1 MVKYLTSFA
10 QKHGLLRE
18 ECISNCP
25 LVIDGIDLM
34 VSLEDRNYDETAGG
48 GIYQDYARNIKTF
61 FCDLQR
67 SGISPVVLLHDELPV
82 RLGISRVSVEFDSEF
97 IQDSYKDHGVRLT
110 EALTSQLLYKNI
122 FLQVLRRLEIPHIV
136 CLNDATAEFTALARK
151 LDCPIMGIQNKYL
164 TQNIVAVKV
173 PRKRATLQL
182 RHPPP
187 GQKGFYMPCEVFH
200 PERFLKKFDISV
212 EMLPLVSTIPG
223 TGPHPPAL
231 FDAFFEKLEEQYHS
245 VEQKQFRRLD
255 LLMRWLSDQ
264 DSIETALK
272 EVLCSCQISEQK
284 KWDIEDQIHRI
295 VSCQEKSSLE
305 FLRDARTMML
315 PKGMVLCDIAAPVA
329 PSVLPGYTPSS
340 APTDPTPVPTGPTSA
355 PTDPTPAPTDP
366 TPAPIGPT
374 PAPTDPTPV
383 PSDFSSTPAPTVPTG
398 PTSALTDPTPAPTDH
413 TPVLSEF
420 SSTPAPTDP
429 TPAPTDPT
437 QAPTDPNQAPS
448 IRPIPDHRP
457 PLYDPTPPAAKTRP
471 AWVKFPHPPALRQ
484 AAASGT
490 VRTSCLRAVYNVPIP
505 VSPSVE
511 DHGLPFSRMAAVP
524 LQARLSALLGA
535 PTQPLVLLGVH
546 RGEDHQML
554 ASCTWRAP
562 LLERVLLEGEQS
574 RLRAALSTL
583 QLRPNTL
590 DALPELLRL
599 PAAALVEWRR
609 VTNPRSGRGQ
619 VRAVLLTLLA
629 MTPADTPPSA
639 LGLSASA
646 ATEWRARAWP
656 WRFAQPSQGR
666 IDWKAMHLQNELQDV
681 YKTVLSV
688 NEVLGQPLQQL
699 DVVDTIHVPM
709 TMLFGFA
716 SYGYDPEPEEEV
728 MSLVDAV
735 ADTVEEEVCWW
746 LDNGRQDSGSAGVP
760 AWTPPHSRQGPSSS
774 EHPDLGAVRE
784 LTGLINKL
792 TGENAPCLLEKMRHV
807 SVQTEYGLYA
817 LVDVVF
823 RAVLK
828 MPRLIDI
835 CADACAVLDKLQV
848 KSDRRDGTAVSFGDF
863 MLTRLSRG
871 LAPVNRNTL
880 SREDLLHHLETV
892 EDPAERR
899 RQLRELTDCW
909 RQAERRRCVCL
920 LLLAALIRRNL
931 VQGRD
936 AQICFSELELELRP
950 KGKKLRSVK
959 LFDDD
964 NGPEM
969 DAVEEAAEEI
979 IDFISPPEKCDM
991 ALIYCLQ
998 RAYDRF
1004 AMNDSIEDF
1013 LKLMVR
1019 GGEPKANYEAR
1030 KTSLGST
1037 KEDSAPAEGADLSH
1051 EAEGQTVRPF
1061 KG

>member
-1 MVKYLTSFA
+1 
-10 QKHGLLRE
+10 
-18 ECISNCP
+18 
-25 LVIDGIDLM
+25 
-34 VSLEDRNYDETAGG
+34 
-48 GIYQDYARNIKTF
+48 
-61 FCDLQR
+61 
-67 SGISPVVLLHDELPV
+67 
-82 RLGISRVSVEFDSEF
+82 
-97 IQDSYKDHGVRLT
+97 
-110 EALTSQLLYKNI
+110 
-122 FLQVLRRLEIPHIV
+122 
-136 CLNDATAEFTALARK
+136 
-151 LDCPIMGIQNKYL
+151 MGIQNKYL

-173 PRKRATLQL
+173 PRKRAVLQL

-255 LLMRWLSDQ
+255 LLMRWLSDK

-272 EVLCSCQISEQK
+272 EVLCSCQISEQE

-295 VSCQEKSSLE
+295 ISCQEKSSLE
-305 FLRDARTMML
+305 FFRDARTMML

-329 PSVLPGYTPSS
+329 PSVLSGYTPSS

-366 TPAPIGPT
+366 TP
-374 PAPTDPTPV
+374 V
-383 PSDFSSTPAPTVPTG
+383 PSD
-398 PTSALTDPTPAPTDH
+398 
-413 TPVLSEF
+413 F

-429 TPAPTDPT
+429 TPAPTGPT
-437 QAPTDPNQAPS
+437 PAPTDSTPVPTPALS
-448 IRPIPDHRP
+448 IRPIPTRRP

-490 VRTSCLRAVYNVPIP
+490 VRTSCLRAVYNVPIKLIP
-505 VSPSVE
+505 RVE
-511 DHGLPFSRMAAVP
+511 GDDLPFSRMAAMP

-535 PTQPLVLLGVH
+535 PTQPLVLLGAVH
-546 RGEDHQML
+546 RGENHQLL

-562 LLERVLLEGEQS
+562 LLDCVLLGGEQS

-646 ATEWRARAWP
+646 AAEWRARAWP
-656 WRFAQPSQGR
+656 WRFAQPSRGR
-666 IDWKAMHLQNELQDV
+666 TDRKAMHLQNELQDV
-681 YKTVLSV
+681 FKTVLSV
-688 NEVLGQPLQQL
+688 NEVLEQPLQQL

-716 SYGYDPEPEEEV
+716 SYGYDPEPGEEV

-746 LDNGRQDSGSAGVP
+746 LDNGRQDSGSAGAP

-774 EHPDLGAVRE
+774 EHTDLGAVRE

-792 TGENAPCLLEKMRHV
+792 TGENAPHLLEKMRHV

-931 VQGRD
+931 VPLRAAGS
-936 AQICFSELELELRP
+936 CFSELVYELKP
-950 KGKKLRSVK
+950 KGNRLRSVK

-964 NGPEM
+964 SGPGM
-969 DAVEEAAEEI
+969 NAVKEAAEEI
-979 IDFISPPEKCDM
+979 VNFILSLTMQPIQWKTYMQEV
-991 ALIYCLQ
+991 
-998 RAYDRF
+998 YDQF
-1004 AMNDSIEDF
+1004 AMNDSTEDDDSQSPDE
-1013 LKLMVR
+1013 
-1019 GGEPKANYEAR
+1019 EPEAGCQPEAEGEAR

-1037 KEDSAPAEGADLSH
+1037 KGVSSLTEGADVSHETVLAEVLYEPGLKGYRLLSAKLFDEESGLDMNYFKKVFEEIIGFISPPEKWAMPH
-1051 EAEGQTVRPF
+1051 KPGFRRAFYRFAMNDSTENDDYQSFEEEPEVDGEPEAEGEARKTSLGSTKRDSASSERADVRHETEENYEAV
-1061 KG
+1061 KGVTLSPNGGSVNTQEVP

>member
-1 MVKYLTSFA
+1 
-10 QKHGLLRE
+10 
-18 ECISNCP
+18 
-25 LVIDGIDLM
+25 
-34 VSLEDRNYDETAGG
+34 
-48 GIYQDYARNIKTF
+48 
-61 FCDLQR
+61 
-67 SGISPVVLLHDELPV
+67 
-82 RLGISRVSVEFDSEF
+82 
-97 IQDSYKDHGVRLT
+97 
-110 EALTSQLLYKNI
+110 
-122 FLQVLRRLEIPHIV
+122 
-136 CLNDATAEFTALARK
+136 
-151 LDCPIMGIQNKYL
+151 MGIQNKYL
-164 TQNIVAVKV
+164 TQNIIAVKI
-173 PRKRATLQL
+173 PRKRAVLQL
-182 RHPPP
+182 RRPPP

-200 PERFLKKFDISV
+200 PERFLRKFGISV

-255 LLMRWLSDQ
+255 LLMRWLSDK

-329 PSVLPGYTPSS
+329 PSVLSGYTPSS

-355 PTDPTPAPTDP
+355 PTDPTPAPSDP
-366 TPAPIGPT
+366 SPAPIGPT
-374 PAPTDPTPV
+374 PAPTDPTPA
-383 PSDFSSTPAPTVPTG
+383 PSDFSSTT
-398 PTSALTDPTPAPTDH
+398 
-413 TPVLSEF
+413 
-420 SSTPAPTDP
+420 
-429 TPAPTDPT
+429 APTDPT

-505 VSPSVE
+505 VSPLVE

-609 VTNPRSGRGQ
+609 VTTPRSGRGQ

-629 MTPADTPPSA
+629 MTPAGTPPSA

-646 ATEWRARAWP
+646 AAEWRARAWP

-666 IDWKAMHLQNELQDV
+666 IDWNAMHLQNELQDV
-681 YKTVLSV
+681 YQTVLSV
-688 NEVLGQPLQQL
+688 NEVLDQPLQQL
-699 DVVDTIHVPM
+699 DVIDTIHVPM

-716 SYGYDPEPEEEV
+716 SYGYDPEPGEEV

-735 ADTVEEEVCWW
+735 ADTVEEEVRWW
-746 LDNGRQDSGSAGVP
+746 LDNRRQDSGSAGVP

-792 TGENAPCLLEKMRHV
+792 TGENAPRLLEKMRHV

-828 MPRLIDI
+828 TPRLIDI

-892 EDPAERR
+892 DDPAERL

-931 VQGRD
+931 VQVRD

-979 IDFISPPEKCDM
+979 IDLISPPEKCDM
-991 ALIYCLQ
+991 PLTYCLQ

-1004 AMNDSIEDF
+1004 AMNDSIEAF
-1013 LKLMVR
+1013 LKLVVG
-1019 GGEPKANYEAR
+1019 GGELEANDEAR

-1037 KEDSAPAEGADLSH
+1037 KEDSAPAEGDDLSH